1 MFSWEFATVHLSLL
15 DLYLP
20 LHKDPDPWP
29 RLSHFAITQM
39 DYTSLSPTQR
49 PEAALECPEIV
60 QMEFV

>member
-1 MFSWEFATVHLSLL
+1 MHLSLL